1 MDVVDVVDAKG
12 GVDAA
17 VGVKHT
23 VAIEEVEAVEVAGSL
38 LSALPSEGDSDTL
51 LRFISFL
58 VGDGFGDGALS
69 TILNLG
75 VANILVGD

>member
-1 MDVVDVVDAKG
+1 MDVVDAKG

-38 LSALPSEGDSDTL
+38 LSALPSD
-51 LRFISFL
+51 LRWGSKAVAVVVVVAPPL
-58 VGDGFGDGALS
+58 WWCTGDGCAGTPG
-69 TILNLG
+69 
-75 VANILVGD
+75 